1 MIKTSIFGGGCFWC
15 TEAIFKK
22 INGVVSISPG
32 YIGGHVLNPTYE
44 QICTG
49 TTGHAEVIKIE
60 YNSSLI
66 SFKDLLVVFFSTHDP
81 TTLNRQG
88 NDVGTQYRSS
98 IFTDNKDEIKIIENY
113 ILELGENGVNGNKIV
128 TKIEDDTVFYLAENY
143 HHDYFSLNSNAP
155 YCSFIIAPKVRK
167 LLDSKSSFIKKN

>member
-1 MIKTSIFGGGCFWC
+1 M
-15 TEAIFKK
+15 
-22 INGVVSISPG
+22 
-32 YIGGHVLNPTYE
+32 NPTYE

-49 TTGHAEVIKIE
+49 KTGHAEVIKIE

>member
-1 MIKTSIFGGGCFWC
+1 MIKNSIFGGGCFWC

-22 INGVVSISPG
+22 INGVISISPG
-32 YIGGHVLNPTYE
+32 YIGGHIINPTYE

-60 YNSSLI
+60 YDSSLI
-66 SFKDLLVVFFSTHDP
+66 SFKDLLVVFFSTHNP

-98 IFTDNKDEIKIIENY
+98 IFTENKNEIQIIESY
-113 ILELGENGVNGNKIV
+113 ISEINLKRTFDNNIV
-128 TKIEDDTVFYLAENY
+128 TTIEDDSVFYLAENY
-143 HHDYFSLNSNAP
+143 HHDYFNLNSNAP
-155 YCSFIIAPKVRK
+155 YCSFVIAPKVKK

>member
-1 MIKTSIFGGGCFWC
+1 MIKNSIFGGGCFWC

-22 INGVVSISPG
+22 INGVISISPG
-32 YIGGHVLNPTYE
+32 YIGGHIINPTYE

-60 YNSSLI
+60 YDSSLI

-98 IFTDNKDEIKIIENY
+98 IFTENKNEIQIIESY
-113 ILELGENGVNGNKIV
+113 ISEINLKRTFDNNIV
-128 TKIEDDTVFYLAENY
+128 TTIEDDSVFYLAENY
-143 HHDYFSLNSNAP
+143 HHDYFNLNSNAP
-155 YCSFIIAPKVRK
+155 YCSFVIAPKVKK

>member
-49 TTGHAEVIKIE
+49 KTGHAEVIKIE

-66 SFKDLLVVFFSTHDP
+66 SFKDLLVVFFFYS
-81 TTLNRQG
+81 
-88 NDVGTQYRSS
+88 RSNN
-98 IFTDNKDEIKIIENY
+98 FK
-113 ILELGENGVNGNKIV
+113 
-128 TKIEDDTVFYLAENY
+128 
-143 HHDYFSLNSNAP
+143 
-155 YCSFIIAPKVRK
+155 
-167 LLDSKSSFIKKN
+167 